1 MNIFAVRFIEGPS
14 FLVRMHKEKIALRVL
29 YVLAFYV
36 LLQLMWWGYQLVQ
49 LNARII
55 MLEEA
60 DLHLQYRELRSKVWM
75 VAGEGIVF
83 FILLAAGFRY
93 IKRTV
98 SRELAMARKEKN
110 FLLSVTHEL
119 KTPIAAVKLFLE
131 TMQSRSLSDEKRLE
145 LLQQSVQETKRL
157 QALTENILMAARL
170 DGSKEAI
177 TSSVVDLSD
186 LVNREVNRFEKL
198 GGVSIGCAVDSA
210 VRVNADEQMLS
221 VLIGNLIDNA
231 LKYGSNKSI
240 KVELKQSAGNIVLS
254 VSDNGPGIPA
264 GEEKRIFEKF
274 YRVGNEETRSSKGTG
289 LGLFIV
295 DAVARMHGA
304 EVLASNKL
312 DGGAVFT
319 VKFKKQMGV

>member
-1 MNIFAVRFIEGPS
+1 MR
-14 FLVRMHKEKIALRVL
+14 KEKIALRVL
-29 YVLAFYV
+29 YILAIYV
-36 LLQLMWWGYQLVQ
+36 LLQLIWWGYQLVQ

-55 MLEEA
+55 MSNESDVHA
-60 DLHLQYRELRSKVWM
+60 QYLQLRSKVWM

-83 FILLAAGFRY
+83 FLLLAIGFRY
-93 IKRTV
+93 IQRTV
-98 SRELAMARKEKN
+98 SRELAIARKEKN

-131 TMQSRSLSDEKRLE
+131 TLQTRTLSDDKRRE

-157 QALTENILMAARL
+157 QSLTENILMAARL

-177 TSSVVDLSD
+177 TSSIVQLSD
-186 LVNREVNRFEKL
+186 LVEQEVRRFEKIF
-198 GGVSIGCAVDSA
+198 GVSIGRQVAASIR
-210 VRVNADEQMLS
+210 VRGDEQMLS

-231 LKYGSNKSI
+231 LKYGSSKPLR
-240 KVELKQSAGNIVLS
+240 VELQQSGGNVLLA
-254 VSDNGPGIPA
+254 VSDHGPGIPL

-274 YRVGNEETRSSKGTG
+274 YRIGNEETRTSKGTG

-304 EVLASNKL
+304 EVTATNTV
-312 DGGAVFT
+312 DGGALFT
-319 VKFKKQMGV
+319 VKFKKQNDV

>member
-1 MNIFAVRFIEGPS
+1 
-14 FLVRMHKEKIALRVL
+14 MHKEKIALRVL
-29 YVLAFYV
+29 YVLAIYV
-36 LLQLMWWGYQLVQ
+36 LLQLLWWGYQLVE

-55 MLEEA
+55 MQQEF
-60 DLHLQYRELRSKVWM
+60 DLQEQHQQLRSKVWM

-83 FILLAAGFRY
+83 FILLAVGFRY

-131 TMQSRSLSDEKRLE
+131 TLQSRNLSEEKRLE

-157 QALTENILMAARL
+157 QSLTENILMAARL

-177 TSSVVDLSD
+177 TSSAVQLTD
-186 LVNREVNRFEKL
+186 LVHQEVRRFEKM
-198 GGVSIGCAVDSA
+198 GGASIECMTDKDVEVKG
-210 VRVNADEQMLS
+210 DEQMLS
-221 VLIGNLIDNA
+221 VLISNLIDNA
-231 LKYGSNKSI
+231 LKYGSNKPIQVHLS
-240 KVELKQSAGNIVLS
+240 QSATHISLS
-254 VSDNGPGIPA
+254 VADNGPGIPM

-274 YRVGNEETRSSKGTG
+274 YRIGNEETRSSKGTG

-295 DAVARMHGA
+295 EAVAKMHGA
-304 EVLASNKL
+304 EVSAANRPE
-312 DGGAVFT
+312 GGASFS
-319 VKFKKQMGV
+319 VKFKK

>member
-1 MNIFAVRFIEGPS
+1 MY
-14 FLVRMHKEKIALRVL
+14 KEKIALRVL
-29 YVLAFYV
+29 YVLAIYV
-36 LLQLMWWGYQLVQ
+36 LLQLLWWGYQLVE

-55 MLEEA
+55 MQQEFDFQEQ
-60 DLHLQYRELRSKVWM
+60 HQQLRSKVWM

-83 FILLAAGFRY
+83 FILLAVGFRY

-131 TMQSRSLSDEKRLE
+131 TLQSRNLSEEKRLE

-157 QALTENILMAARL
+157 QSLTENILMAARL

-177 TSSVVDLSD
+177 TSSAVQLTD
-186 LVNREVNRFEKL
+186 LVHQEVRRFEKM
-198 GGVSIGCAVDSA
+198 GGASIECMTDKDAEVKG
-210 VRVNADEQMLS
+210 DEQMLS
-221 VLIGNLIDNA
+221 VLISNLIDNA
-231 LKYGSNKSI
+231 LKYGSNKPIQVHLS
-240 KVELKQSAGNIVLS
+240 QSATHISLS
-254 VSDNGPGIPA
+254 VADNGPGIPM

-274 YRVGNEETRSSKGTG
+274 YRIGNEETRSSKGTG

-295 DAVARMHGA
+295 EAVAKMHGA
-304 EVLASNKL
+304 EVSAANRPE
-312 DGGAVFT
+312 GGASFS
-319 VKFKKQMGV
+319 VKFKK

>member
-1 MNIFAVRFIEGPS
+1 
-14 FLVRMHKEKIALRVL
+14 MHKEKIALRVL
-29 YVLAFYV
+29 YVLAIYV
-36 LLQLMWWGYQLVQ
+36 LLQLLWWGYQLVE

-55 MLEEA
+55 MQQES
-60 DLHLQYRELRSKVWM
+60 DLQEQHQQLRSKVWM

-131 TMQSRSLSDEKRLE
+131 TLQTRSLSEEKRLE

-177 TSSVVDLSD
+177 TSSVVQLSE
-186 LVNREVNRFEKL
+186 LVNQEVRRFEKL
-198 GGVSIGCAVDSA
+198 GGVSIECITDKDIEVKG
-210 VRVNADEQMLS
+210 DEQMLS
-221 VLIGNLIDNA
+221 VLISNLIDNA
-231 LKYGSNKSI
+231 LKYGSNKPIQVYLS
-240 KVELKQSAGNIVLS
+240 QSATHISLS
-254 VSDNGPGIPA
+254 VSDNGPGIPM

-274 YRVGNEETRSSKGTG
+274 YRIGNEETRSSKGTG

-295 DAVARMHGA
+295 EAVARMHVA
-304 EVLASNKL
+304 EVSAANRSE
-312 DGGAVFT
+312 GGASFS
-319 VKFKKQMGV
+319 VKFKK

>member
-1 MNIFAVRFIEGPS
+1 
-14 FLVRMHKEKIALRVL
+14 MHKEKIALRVL

-60 DLHLQYRELRSKVWM
+60 DWHLQYRELRSKVWM

-83 FILLAAGFRY
+83 FILLAVGFRY

-177 TSSVVDLSD
+177 TSSIVDLSD
-186 LVNREVNRFEKL
+186 LVNREVRRFEKL
-198 GGVSIGCAVDSA
+198 GGMSIECAADLSL
-210 VRVNADEQMLS
+210 RVKADEQMLS

-231 LKYGSNKSI
+231 LKYGSNKPI
-240 KVELKQSAGNIVLS
+240 KVELKQSANHILLS
-254 VSDNGPGIPA
+254 VIDNGPGIPV
-264 GEEKRIFEKF
+264 GEEKRIFDKF

-295 DAVARMHGA
+295 DAVARMHDA
-304 EVLASNKL
+304 EVAASNKSE
-312 DGGAVFT
+312 GGAVFT
-319 VKFKKQMGV
+319 VKFKKQIEV

>member
-1 MNIFAVRFIEGPS
+1 
-14 FLVRMHKEKIALRVL
+14 MHKEKIALRVL

-60 DLHLQYRELRSKVWM
+60 DLHVQYRELRSKVWM
-75 VAGEGIVF
+75 VVGEGIVF
-83 FILLAAGFRY
+83 FILLAVGFRY

-131 TMQSRSLSDEKRLE
+131 TMQSRSLSDKKRLE

-177 TSSVVDLSD
+177 TSSIVDLSD
-186 LVNREVNRFEKL
+186 LVNREVRRFEKL
-198 GGVSIGCAVDSA
+198 GGMSIECVADLA
-210 VRVNADEQMLS
+210 LRVKADEQMLS

-231 LKYGSNKSI
+231 LKYGSNMPI
-240 KVELKQSAGNIVLS
+240 KVELKQSASHILLS
-254 VSDNGPGIPA
+254 VIDNGPGIPV
-264 GEEKRIFEKF
+264 GEEKRIFDKF

-304 EVLASNKL
+304 EVSASNKSE
-312 DGGAVFT
+312 GGAVFT
-319 VKFKKQMGV
+319 VKFKKQMEV

>member
-1 MNIFAVRFIEGPS
+1 MR
-14 FLVRMHKEKIALRVL
+14 KEKIALRVL
-29 YVLAFYV
+29 YILAIYV
-36 LLQLMWWGYQLVQ
+36 LLQLIWWGYQLVQ

-55 MLEEA
+55 MSNESDVHA
-60 DLHLQYRELRSKVWM
+60 QYLQLRSKVWM

-83 FILLAAGFRY
+83 FLLLAIGFRY
-93 IKRTV
+93 IQRTV
-98 SRELAMARKEKN
+98 SRELAIARKEKN

-131 TMQSRSLSDEKRLE
+131 TLQTRTLSDDKRRE

-157 QALTENILMAARL
+157 QSLTENILMAARL

-177 TSSVVDLSD
+177 TSSIVQLSD
-186 LVNREVNRFEKL
+186 LVEQEVRRFEKIF
-198 GGVSIGCAVDSA
+198 GVSIERQVAASIR
-210 VRVNADEQMLS
+210 VRGDEQMLS

-231 LKYGSNKSI
+231 LKYGSSKPLR
-240 KVELKQSAGNIVLS
+240 VELQQSGGNVLLA
-254 VSDNGPGIPA
+254 VSDHGPGIPS

-274 YRVGNEETRSSKGTG
+274 YRIGNEETRTSKGTG

-304 EVLASNKL
+304 EVSAANRIE
-312 DGGAVFT
+312 GGALFT
-319 VKFKKQMGV
+319 VKFKKYIEV

>member
-1 MNIFAVRFIEGPS
+1 MY
-14 FLVRMHKEKIALRVL
+14 KEKIALRVL
-29 YVLAFYV
+29 YVLAIYV
-36 LLQLMWWGYQLVQ
+36 LLQLLWWGYQLVE

-55 MLEEA
+55 MQQEF
-60 DLHLQYRELRSKVWM
+60 DLQEQHQQLRSKVWM

-83 FILLAAGFRY
+83 FILLAVGFRY

-131 TMQSRSLSDEKRLE
+131 TLQSRNLSEEKRLE

-157 QALTENILMAARL
+157 QSLTENILMAARL

-177 TSSVVDLSD
+177 TSSAVQLTD
-186 LVNREVNRFEKL
+186 LVHQEVRRFEKM
-198 GGVSIGCAVDSA
+198 GGASIECMTDKDVEVKG
-210 VRVNADEQMLS
+210 DEQMLS
-221 VLIGNLIDNA
+221 VFISNLIDNA
-231 LKYGSNKSI
+231 LKYGSNKPIQVHLS
-240 KVELKQSAGNIVLS
+240 QSATHISLS
-254 VSDNGPGIPA
+254 VADNGPGIPM

-274 YRVGNEETRSSKGTG
+274 YRIGNEETRSSKGTG

-295 DAVARMHGA
+295 EAVAKMHGA
-304 EVLASNKL
+304 EVSAANRPE
-312 DGGAVFT
+312 GGASFS
-319 VKFKKQMGV
+319 VKFKK

>member
-1 MNIFAVRFIEGPS
+1 
-14 FLVRMHKEKIALRVL
+14 MHKEKIALRVL
-29 YVLAFYV
+29 YVLAIYV
-36 LLQLMWWGYQLVQ
+36 LLQLLWWGYQLVE

-55 MLEEA
+55 MRQES
-60 DLHLQYRELRSKVWM
+60 DLHAQYLLLRSKVWM

-83 FILLAAGFRY
+83 FILLAVGFRY

-131 TMQSRSLSDEKRLE
+131 TMQSRNLSEEKRIE

-157 QALTENILMAARL
+157 QSLTENILMAARL

-177 TSSVVDLSD
+177 TSTVVELSD
-186 LVNREVNRFEKL
+186 LVNQEVRRFEKL
-198 GGVSIGCAVDSA
+198 GNVTIERTIEAGIRLRG
-210 VRVNADEQMLS
+210 DEQMLS
-221 VLIGNLIDNA
+221 VLISNLIDNA
-231 LKYGSNKSI
+231 LKYGSNQP
-240 KVELKQSAGNIVLS
+240 VQVALS
-254 VSDNGPGIPA
+254 QRDAHVSLTVSDRGPGIPK

-274 YRVGNEETRSSKGTG
+274 YRTGNEETRSTKGTG

-304 EVLASNKL
+304 DVSASNKL
-312 DGGAVFT
+312 EGGASFIVQ
-319 VKFKKQMGV
+319 FKKQF

>member
-1 MNIFAVRFIEGPS
+1 MR
-14 FLVRMHKEKIALRVL
+14 KEKIALRVL
-29 YVLAFYV
+29 YILAIYV
-36 LLQLMWWGYQLVQ
+36 LLQLIWWGYQLVQ

-55 MLEEA
+55 MSNESDIHA
-60 DLHLQYRELRSKVWM
+60 QYLQLRSKVWM

-83 FILLAAGFRY
+83 FLLLAIGFRY
-93 IKRTV
+93 IQRTV
-98 SRELAMARKEKN
+98 SRELAIARKEKN

-131 TMQSRSLSDEKRLE
+131 TLQTRTLSDDKRRE

-157 QALTENILMAARL
+157 QSLTENILMAARL

-177 TSSVVDLSD
+177 TSSIVQLSD
-186 LVNREVNRFEKL
+186 LVEQEVRRFEKIF
-198 GGVSIGCAVDSA
+198 GVSIERQIAASIR
-210 VRVNADEQMLS
+210 VRGDEQMLS

-231 LKYGSNKSI
+231 LKYGSSKPVR
-240 KVELKQSAGNIVLS
+240 VELQQSSGNVLLA
-254 VSDNGPGIPA
+254 VSDHGPGIPL

-274 YRVGNEETRSSKGTG
+274 YRIGNEETRTSKGTG

-304 EVLASNKL
+304 EVTATNKD
-312 DGGAVFT
+312 DGGALFT
-319 VKFKKQMGV
+319 VKFKKQNDV

>member
-1 MNIFAVRFIEGPS
+1 MNIFAVRLIAES
-14 FLVRMHKEKIALRVL
+14 LFLVRMHKEKIALRVL

-55 MLEEA
+55 MLEES
-60 DLHLQYRELRSKVWM
+60 DLHSKYRLLRSKVWM

-83 FILLAAGFRY
+83 FILLAVGFRY

-98 SRELAMARKEKN
+98 SRELAVARKEKN

-131 TMQSRSLSDEKRLE
+131 TMLSRSLSDEKRLE

-186 LVNREVNRFEKL
+186 LVNQEVRRYEKL
-198 GGVSIGCAVDSA
+198 GGASIECVTDDAL
-210 VRVNADEQMLS
+210 RVKADEQMLS

-231 LKYGSNKSI
+231 LKYGSKKSV
-240 KVELKQSAGNIVLS
+240 KVELKQSVGHIVLT
-254 VSDNGPGIPA
+254 VSDDGPGIPT

-295 DAVARMHGA
+295 EAVARMHGA
-304 EVLASNKL
+304 EVFASNKPE
-312 DGGAVFT
+312 GGAVFT
-319 VKFKKQMGV
+319 VRFKKQLDV

>member
-1 MNIFAVRFIEGPS
+1 
-14 FLVRMHKEKIALRVL
+14 MHKEKIALRVL
-29 YVLAFYV
+29 YVLAIYV
-36 LLQLMWWGYQLVQ
+36 LLQLLWWGYQLVE

-55 MLEEA
+55 MQQES
-60 DLHLQYRELRSKVWM
+60 DLQEQLQQLRSKVWM

-83 FILLAAGFRY
+83 FILLAVGFRY

-131 TMQSRSLSDEKRLE
+131 TLQTRALSEEKRLE

-177 TSSVVDLSD
+177 TSSVVQLSD
-186 LVNREVNRFEKL
+186 LVNQEVRRFEKL
-198 GGVSIGCAVDSA
+198 GGVSIECITDKDLEVKG
-210 VRVNADEQMLS
+210 DEQMLS
-221 VLIGNLIDNA
+221 VLISNLIDNA
-231 LKYGSNKSI
+231 LKYGSNKPIQVHLS
-240 KVELKQSAGNIVLS
+240 QSATYISLT
-254 VSDNGPGIPA
+254 VSDNGPGIPM

-274 YRVGNEETRSSKGTG
+274 YRIGNEETRSSKGTG

-295 DAVARMHGA
+295 EAVAKMHGA
-304 EVLASNKL
+304 EVSAANRSE
-312 DGGAVFT
+312 GGASFS
-319 VKFKKQMGV
+319 VKFKK

>member
-1 MNIFAVRFIEGPS
+1 MR
-14 FLVRMHKEKIALRVL
+14 KEKIALRVL
-29 YVLAFYV
+29 YILAIYV
-36 LLQLMWWGYQLVQ
+36 LLQLIWWGYQLVQ

-55 MLEEA
+55 MSNESDIHA
-60 DLHLQYRELRSKVWM
+60 QYLQLRSKVWM

-83 FILLAAGFRY
+83 FLLLAIGFRY
-93 IKRTV
+93 IQRTV
-98 SRELAMARKEKN
+98 SRELAIARKEKN

-131 TMQSRSLSDEKRLE
+131 TLQTRTLSDDKRRE

-157 QALTENILMAARL
+157 QSLTENILMAARL

-177 TSSVVDLSD
+177 TSSIVQLSD
-186 LVNREVNRFEKL
+186 LVEQEVRRFEKIF
-198 GGVSIGCAVDSA
+198 GVSIERQIAASIR
-210 VRVNADEQMLS
+210 VRGDEQMLS

-231 LKYGSNKSI
+231 LKYGSSKPLR
-240 KVELKQSAGNIVLS
+240 VELQQSSGNVLLA
-254 VSDNGPGIPA
+254 VSDHGPGIPL

-274 YRVGNEETRSSKGTG
+274 YRIGNEETRTSKGTG

-304 EVLASNKL
+304 EVTATNKD
-312 DGGAVFT
+312 DGGALFT
-319 VKFKKQMGV
+319 VKFKKQNDV

>member
-1 MNIFAVRFIEGPS
+1 
-14 FLVRMHKEKIALRVL
+14 MHKEKIALRVL
-29 YVLAFYV
+29 YVLAIYV
-36 LLQLMWWGYQLVQ
+36 LLQLLWWGYQLVE
-49 LNARII
+49 LNARIV
-55 MLEEA
+55 MQQEF
-60 DLHLQYRELRSKVWM
+60 DLQEQHQQLRSKVWM

-131 TMQSRSLSDEKRLE
+131 TLQARSLSEEKRLE

-177 TSSVVDLSD
+177 TSSVVQLSD
-186 LVNREVNRFEKL
+186 LVNQEVRRFEKL
-198 GGVSIGCAVDSA
+198 GGVSIECLTDKDLEVKG
-210 VRVNADEQMLS
+210 DEQMLS
-221 VLIGNLIDNA
+221 VLISNLIDNA
-231 LKYGSNKSI
+231 LKYGSNKPIQVHLS
-240 KVELKQSAGNIVLS
+240 QSATYISLT
-254 VSDNGPGIPA
+254 VSDNGPGIPM
-264 GEEKRIFEKF
+264 GEERRIFEKF
-274 YRVGNEETRSSKGTG
+274 YRIGNEETRSSKGTG

-295 DAVARMHGA
+295 EAVAKMHGA
-304 EVLASNKL
+304 EVSAANRSE
-312 DGGAVFT
+312 GGASFS
-319 VKFKKQMGV
+319 VKFKK

>member
-1 MNIFAVRFIEGPS
+1 MR
-14 FLVRMHKEKIALRVL
+14 KEKIALRVL
-29 YVLAFYV
+29 YILAIYV
-36 LLQLMWWGYQLVQ
+36 LLQLIWWGYQLVQ

-55 MLEEA
+55 MSNESDIHA
-60 DLHLQYRELRSKVWM
+60 QYLQLRSKVWM

-83 FILLAAGFRY
+83 FLLLAIGFRY
-93 IKRTV
+93 IQRTV
-98 SRELAMARKEKN
+98 SRELAIARKEKN

-131 TMQSRSLSDEKRLE
+131 TLQTRTLSDDKRRE

-157 QALTENILMAARL
+157 QSLTENILMAARL

-177 TSSVVDLSD
+177 TSSIVQLSD
-186 LVNREVNRFEKL
+186 LVEQEVRRFEKIFW
-198 GGVSIGCAVDSA
+198 VSIERQVAASIR
-210 VRVNADEQMLS
+210 VRGDEQMLS

-231 LKYGSNKSI
+231 LKYGSSKPLR
-240 KVELKQSAGNIVLS
+240 VELQQSSGNVLLA
-254 VSDNGPGIPA
+254 VSDHGPGIPL

-274 YRVGNEETRSSKGTG
+274 YRIGNEETRTSKGTG

-304 EVLASNKL
+304 EVTATNKV
-312 DGGAVFT
+312 DGGALFT
-319 VKFKKQMGV
+319 VKFKKQNDV